1 MADRI
6 TRSDRWDWWIVPRA
20 WADAVGYRMPG
31 IVIHRDG
38 RVEVHRSHLP
48 MYAAAGYPVPGD
60 TVTDAPATVRGVE
73 LRPWQR
79 RATSWA
85 DPRRGSLIV
94 AEPRMGKTA
103 FALTLHDPSTGP
115 LLIFAPLDV
124 RAVWIAWVERVFP
137 GANVLCLE
145 GHEIDIGALRRAD
158 VVIAH
163 YDILAWQRV
172 SGVSIGTLI
181 IDEIHLLSNP
191 TSARAKAVRFFA
203 PLARRVISLTGT
215 PLWNHVSGLW
225 PVLAA
230 TNPGAWGSTPFHF
243 KQRYC
248 NTPEAPIWMGDL
260 SFKPLGEI
268 RVGDT
273 VMGWS
278 TPRRG
283 GQSKLVK
290 AMVLRVMRHRAP
302 VVRVT
307 LASGT
312 VIRCTADHRWLSGR
326 SHKPDLFITVRP
338 GRKLRRMASP
348 PGPCPAPLDA
358 AYLGGILDGEG
369 TWPKLA
375 QCPRK
380 NPEVYA
386 RICQALDRLGFAY
399 AKGADGV
406 RIHGGRDAAVRFVAW
421 SNPAKRGWLER
432 RSLAGRCFYGGADE
446 IVSVEPD
453 GEAEVIGLSTTTRN
467 YCAWGYASE
476 NCSPTVTEH
485 GWHYGEISHADEWHA
500 RVAEVAFAA
509 SWRVERPDLQPTIR
523 RTIPAKVSDEE
534 LLVLDEVAAGLR
546 AEGVTDTTIGAI
558 SRYRSATGL
567 LKVPTATERALVISA
582 DQPVVVWGWHKA
594 VVKAIAA
601 ATRAAGRDT
610 FLIHGGRDAKEGGR
624 PMSAAERVRQIDA
637 WRQTAR
643 GVLCATLAVGQV
655 GIDLSHASHAVMV
668 QLDWTPAVDYQGE
681 MRTFDPA
688 RVMTIDY
695 ITVDHPVEV
704 MVTDHVLRKLARAA
718 SSAMPAAGSDF
729 SIASDD
735 CDDGDLLAQ
744 LDAVLACSTA
754 RFDDPV
760 GGSC

>member
-1 MADRI
+1 MDRI
-6 TRSDRWDWWIVPRA
+6 ERSDRWDWWIVPRA

-48 MYAAAGYPVPGD
+48 VYAAAGYPVPE
-60 TVTDAPATVRGVE
+60 TVEVEPPTSARGVE

-85 DPRRGSLIV
+85 ASRRGTLVV
-94 AEPRMGKTA
+94 AEPRLGKTA
-103 FALTLHDPSTGP
+103 LALTLHDPSTGP

-145 GHEIDIGALRRAD
+145 GHDIDIAALRRAD

-181 IDEIHLLSNP
+181 VDEIHLLSNP
-191 TSARAKAVRFFA
+191 TSERAKAVRFFA

-215 PLWNHVSGLW
+215 PLWNHVAGLW

-248 NTPEAPIWMGDL
+248 
-260 SFKPLGEI
+260 
-268 RVGDT
+268 
-273 VMGWS
+273 
-278 TPRRG
+278 
-283 GQSKLVK
+283 
-290 AMVLRVMRHRAP
+290 
-302 VVRVT
+302 
-307 LASGT
+307 
-312 VIRCTADHRWLSGR
+312 
-326 SHKPDLFITVRP
+326 
-338 GRKLRRMASP
+338 
-348 PGPCPAPLDA
+348 
-358 AYLGGILDGEG
+358 
-369 TWPKLA
+369 
-375 QCPRK
+375 
-380 NPEVYA
+380 
-386 RICQALDRLGFAY
+386 
-399 AKGADGV
+399 
-406 RIHGGRDAAVRFVAW
+406 
-421 SNPAKRGWLER
+421 
-432 RSLAGRCFYGGADE
+432 
-446 IVSVEPD
+446 
-453 GEAEVIGLSTTTRN
+453 
-467 YCAWGYASE
+467 
-476 NCSPTVTEH
+476 SPTVTEH
-485 GWHYGEISHADEWHA
+485 GWRYGEISNADEWRA

-509 SWRVERPDLQPTIR
+509 SWRVERPDLPPTIR
-523 RTIPAKVSDEE
+523 RTIPAKVSDDE

-558 SRYRSATGL
+558 SRYRSATGM
-567 LKVPTATERALVISA
+567 LKVPTATERALLISA
-582 DQPVVVWGWHKA
+582 DQPVVVWSWHKA
-594 VVKAIAA
+594 VVKSIAA

-655 GIDLSHASHAVMV
+655 GIDLSHARHAIVV

-681 MRTFDPA
+681 MRTFDPS
-688 RVMTIDY
+688 RVMTIEY
-695 ITVDHPVEV
+695 VTVDHPVEV
-704 MVTDHVLRKLARAA
+704 MVTDHVVRKLARAE

-729 SIASDD
+729 SIAADA

-744 LDAVLACSTA
+744 LDEIIARSTA